1 MRLYSHLSNK
11 LINILQFKC
20 PRLQNTTQNSGF
32 GNRVL
37 FGVLERSIHTDNLYY
52 FIKCLEMPYFDDVWV
67 FCVLVMSTS
76 SIKMEF
82 DMNICSRLMTTV
94 V

>member
-11 LINILQFKC
+11 PINILQFKC

-37 FGVLERSIHTDNLYY
+37 FGVLERSVHTDNLYY
-52 FIKCLEMPYFDDVWV
+52 LFKCLEMPYFDDVWV